1 MNVAVI
7 GGQWG
12 DEGKGKI
19 IDVLAERADY
29 IVRYQGGNNA
39 GHTVKTGGEKFVLH
53 LIPTG
58 ILRPEKKC
66 VIGNGVVVDP
76 LAFSSEV
83 NMLRSRGVD
92 PAGRLYVSD
101 RAHLLLPFHRE
112 LDGLRER
119 LRGEGRKI
127 GTTRRGIGPAYA
139 DKASRSGLRLCA
151 ILRSDFSRRVEERC
165 REVSRMLQALG
176 GESVNVEKTVAEIVD
191 AAEVL
196 RPFICDTVTLLHDAV
211 RRHERILFEGAQGT
225 LLDLDFGTYPFV
237 TSSNASAC
245 GVAAGAG
252 IPPSQVGRVLGVIKG
267 YTTRVG
273 EGPFPTELN
282 DDTGTLLRED
292 GHEYGATTGRPRRC
306 GWFDAVAARY
316 AVMVN
321 GIDLWA
327 VTKLDVLDRLDPIRI
342 CVGYEYR
349 GRRLEGFPADSE
361 VLAEVTPIYEEVPGW
376 RVPTR
381 GVGSF
386 DDLPSQTQDYLW
398 RICRL
403 TGVPLGMI
411 SLGPE
416 RTDTVVL
423 KDPFSEDA
431 K

>member
-1 MNVAVI
+1 MNVAVV

-39 GHTVKTGGEKFVLH
+39 GHTVETGGEKFVLH

-58 ILRPEKKC
+58 ILRPDRKC

-76 LAFSSEV
+76 VAFSSEV
-83 NMLRSRGVD
+83 KMLLSRGVD
-92 PAGRLYVSD
+92 PAGRLFVSD
-101 RAHLLLPFHRE
+101 RAHLLLPFHRR
-112 LDGLRER
+112 LDGLGEC
-119 LRGEGRKI
+119 LRGEGRRI

-151 ILRSDFSRRVEERC
+151 ILRRDFPRRVEERC
-165 REVSRMLQALG
+165 REAGRVLEALG
-176 GESVNVEKTVAEIVD
+176 GEAVDVEKTVAEVT
-191 AAEVL
+191 AAAQVV
-196 RPFICDTVTLLHDAV
+196 RPFITDTVALLHGAV
-211 RRHERILFEGAQGT
+211 RRRQRILFEGAQGT

-267 YTTRVG
+267 YATRVG

-282 DDTGTLLRED
+282 DDTGALLREN

-349 GRRLEGFPADSE
+349 GRRLDGFPADSG
-361 VLAEVTPIYEEVPGW
+361 VLAGVKPIYEELPGW

-381 GVGSF
+381 GAGSF
-386 DDLPSQTQDYLW
+386 DDLPSQAREYLS

-403 TGVPLGMI
+403 TGVPLGML

-416 RTDTVVL
+416 REDTVVL
-423 KDPFSEDA
+423 TDPFAEDGA
-431 K
+431 